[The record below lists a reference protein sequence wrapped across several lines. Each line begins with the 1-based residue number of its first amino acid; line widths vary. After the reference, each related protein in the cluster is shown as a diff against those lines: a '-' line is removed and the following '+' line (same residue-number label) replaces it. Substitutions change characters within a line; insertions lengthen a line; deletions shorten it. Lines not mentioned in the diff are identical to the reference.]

1 MKALIFGGSGKM
13 GAAVAWEL
21 ARRDDVERVGLVD
34 RRPEGLGRTISWLN
48 SPKVTAVE
56 ADVTDAGALTAIM
69 QQYDVGIS
77 TLPDRRTSYRTAETA
92 IRAGFPMVDLLEEF
106 HRRPDRYEL
115 EGLMLPPGVALQD
128 YGEWLHELAVENGT
142 LFLSGIGFAPG
153 MSNITCGE
161 GIRKLDRAR
170 RAVAR
175 VGGIPA
181 KPFADRHPLRY
192 MITWQFE
199 HVLREYMVK
208 VDVIRDGRVVE
219 VDATSE
225 REPFRFDRLGMDEQ
239 LECAI
244 TPGMPSFLFTRSAL
258 EEFSEK
264 TVRWPGHWQAV
275 ETLKECGLLELEPVR
290 VGGSRVVP
298 RELLLAQLEPRLR
311 PVPGETDVCIMWCS
325 VEGEQGGRPARVDY
339 WLWDQ
344 ADPVSGISSMG
355 RVTGFS
361 AAIAAWMLGSG
372 QLEQTGVVAPEDCFD
387 GPRYQ
392 TYVAELAKHDVRIL
406 EEVSIL
412 EPSGTDLRNPQ
423 TEGCG
428 TGA

>member
-1 MKALIFGGSGKM
+1 MKALVFGGSGKM

-21 ARRDDVERVGLVD
+21 VRRDDVERVGLVD
-34 RRPEGLGRTISWLN
+34 RRPEGLGRMIAWLN
-48 SPKVTAVE
+48 SSKVVAVE
-56 ADVTDAGALTAIM
+56 ADVTDAAALTRIM
-69 QQYDVGIS
+69 QDYDVGIS

-92 IRAGFPMVDLLEEF
+92 IRASFPMVDLLEEF

-115 EGLMLPPGVALQD
+115 EGLVLPPGVALPD

-153 MSNITCGE
+153 MSNITVGE
-161 GIRKLDRAR
+161 GLRKLDRSR

-181 KPFADRHPLRY
+181 RPFADRHPLRY

-208 VDVIRDGRVVE
+208 VDVIRGGRVVE
-219 VDATSE
+219 VDATTE
-225 REPFRFDRLGMDEQ
+225 RESFRFDRLGIDEQ

-244 TPGMPSFLFTRSAL
+244 TPGMPSFLFTRPEL

-311 PVPGETDVCIMWCS
+311 PLPGETDVCVMWCS
-325 VEGEQGGRPARVDY
+325 VEGEKDGRAARIDY

-344 ADPVSGISSMG
+344 ADTASGISSMG

-361 AAIAAWMLGSG
+361 AAIAAWMAGRGMLDRV
-372 QLEQTGVVAPEDCFD
+372 GVVAPEDCFD
-387 GPRYQ
+387 GPRYD
-392 TYVAELAKHDVRIL
+392 TYVRELAKHDVRIL

-412 EPSGTDLRNPQ
+412 EPSGNDLMS
-423 TEGCG
+423 
-428 TGA
+428 GAGQGR